1 MNKPMNINLGN
12 TKLEVPP
19 LRWYDSRADY
29 PVSNDIVLTVMSA
42 TFLGRS
48 KSVQSTVSRVDSE
61 AHTNR
66 VLRGP
71 KPGTVDSG

>member
-1 MNKPMNINLGN
+1 MNKPMNIDIGN

-42 TFLGRS
+42 TFLGRERAFWC
-48 KSVQSTVSRVDSE
+48 TVC
-61 AHTNR
+61 
-66 VLRGP
+66 
-71 KPGTVDSG
+71 DSGKS